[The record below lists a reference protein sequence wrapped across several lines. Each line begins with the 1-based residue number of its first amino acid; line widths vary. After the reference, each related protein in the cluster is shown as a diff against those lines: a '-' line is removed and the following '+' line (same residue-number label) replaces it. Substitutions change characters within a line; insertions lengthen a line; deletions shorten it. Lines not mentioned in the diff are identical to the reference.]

1 MSSIKLKHS
10 GGNAVSLHPPT
21 SAPSSSDVQFKL
33 PTTDGSAGQ
42 VLQTDGSGNLSW
54 VTPGKLLQ
62 VQTTQTN
69 AQSNLTLTNAYSL
82 YDTPLTV
89 DITSA
94 AANSKFIISALLNG
108 EGNAPDHNFGIVLRR
123 TIAGSGTSLSVGQA
137 SGGNAQSITRTLGVG
152 YHADDNDSTTS
163 ATSIPAYLDAPAQAA
178 GTTINYK
185 IAIMELGG
193 TANRNI
199 WFNRPQNN
207 STGGGYER
215 TASYITIQEIAA

>member
-1 MSSIKLKHS
+1 MSTIKTNQLAHTANGAS
-10 GGNAVSLHPPT
+10 T
-21 SAPSSSDVQFKL
+21 YTL
-33 PTTDGSAGQ
+33 PQTDGSAGQ
-42 VLQTDGSGNLSW
+42 VLQTDGAGNLSW

-89 DITSA
+89 NITST

-193 TANRNI
+193 TNNRNI
-199 WFNRPQNN
+199 WFNRTQGS